1 MRDFKWSEAEKKVAR
16 RAFDAALKKECAA
29 LMKRLKGLA
38 TKAEN
43 PDDIWAIHDFLT
55 EQRKVID
62 EKYDYRYSQLIM
74 VFGRLLRESWIDDED
89 LEGLSEEKL
98 NAIHLIASF

>member
-29 LMKRLKGLA
+29 LVKTLKGLA
-38 TKAEN
+38 AKAEN
-43 PDDIWAIHDFLT
+43 PVDIWSIHDYLT
-55 EQRKVID
+55 EQRRTID
-62 EKYDYRYSQLIM
+62 RKYDYRYSQLIV
-74 VFGRLLRESWIDDED
+74 VFGRLLRESWIPDKD

-98 NAIHLIASF
+98 KSIRDIASF